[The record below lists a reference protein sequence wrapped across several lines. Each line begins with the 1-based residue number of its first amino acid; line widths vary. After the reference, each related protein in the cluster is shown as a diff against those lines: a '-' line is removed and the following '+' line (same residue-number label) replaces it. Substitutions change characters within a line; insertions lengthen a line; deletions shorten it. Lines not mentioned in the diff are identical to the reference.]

1 MAYRGCDL
9 ILSCHEAETD
19 HQKWLQTR
27 NAGIGG
33 SDASVIVGMNPYKS
47 PYQLW
52 LEKTGQAEAPDLS
65 DNQYV
70 YWGTKNEANIADWF
84 QEETGKKVKRLG
96 TLQSREYP
104 FILANVDRT
113 VIGENAGL
121 EIKTAGVSQ
130 YRKWKDD
137 EIPDAYYCQCL
148 HYMAVTG
155 ADYWYIAVL
164 IGGNDA
170 RWKRIER
177 NEEDIKALI
186 EAEKAFWTQVVTK
199 TPPEVDG
206 SESTAK
212 ALAWQYKG
220 KGDEITLNVAVNE
233 LIRDMLELKSNE
245 EVIKTAIREKENA
258 LKALLGN
265 HEVGVTNQYK
275 VSWKTS
281 TGRES
286 VSLSAIKK
294 DAPEVYEELKAKN
307 LIKVR
312 NEIRRFSVKEFEEA
326 VEKENKK

>member
-1 MAYRGCDL
+1 MAYTNCDL
-9 ILSCHEAETD
+9 ILSVKDAEDHE
-19 HQKWLQTR
+19 KWLEAR
-27 NAGIGG
+27 ALGIGG
-33 SDASVIVGMNPYKS
+33 SDAAVIMGMNPYKS

-52 LEKTGQAEAPDLS
+52 LEKTGQVGAPDLS

-104 FILANVDRT
+104 FMLANVDRT

-164 IGGNDA
+164 LGGNEA
-170 RWKRIER
+170 KWKRIER
-177 NEEDIKALI
+177 NEEDIKTLI
-186 EAEKAFWTQVVTK
+186 EAEKEFWNLVQTK
-199 TPPEVDG
+199 TAPPVDG
-206 SESTAK
+206 SDSCAA
-212 ALAWQYKG
+212 ALSAQYKG
-220 KGDEITLNVAVNE
+220 GDPNFSVVLQPSAEDVIESLENDKAIMDALRKQIT
-233 LIRDMLELKSNE
+233 
-245 EVIKTAIREKENA
+245 EKENR

-265 HEVGVTNQYK
+265 AEEGTTDHYRVL
-275 VSWKTS
+275 WKTQA
-281 TGRES
+281 GRSS
-286 VSLSAIKK
+286 VPLAKIKK
-294 DAPEVYEELKAKN
+294 QAPDIYQLLEEKGCITIGKPS
-307 LIKVR
+307 
-312 NEIRRFSVKEFEEA
+312 RRFSIKA
-326 VEKENKK
+326 ND